1 MMCTFC
7 KGKETKNILDKYLVT
22 LDGTVLIV
30 NHVPT
35 MECVQCGEKF
45 YTDAVSEKLEKIVN
59 KARTIPAEILMTDYS
74 ECNAIEVVR

>member
-1 MMCTFC
+1 
-7 KGKETKNILDKYLVT
+7 
-22 LDGTVLIV
+22 
-30 NHVPT
+30 